1 MKKGL
6 IFILTIGVFSIINTE
21 MGVVGILPL
30 VAQNY
35 GVSIA
40 TAGLLVSMFA
50 LIVAFSG
57 PTMPLLMS
65 GINRKKAMVLVL
77 GVFTACN
84 VISAFA
90 TNFSVVLITR
100 IIPAFFQP
108 VYVSLALSVAGSSV
122 EKADAPKAVAK
133 VMMGVSAGMVLG
145 VPIVSFISN
154 LTSLQVGML
163 FFAAVNGIALIA
175 TIFMVPDLPVKEK
188 LSYGSQV
195 SVLKDGKVWLSIIG
209 VIFLNGSIF
218 GVYSYLSEYLE
229 AVTNLPSGLVSILLL
244 VYGLSNIIGNLIAGR
259 MLSSRAK
266 GFITTFPFLLVIVY
280 VILFFLGYLTIPM
293 IILTFVW
300 GVLAG
305 AAANINQYWLA
316 TAAAKAPDFAN
327 GLFLAST
334 NLGTTIGT
342 TICGYFLSA
351 LGTPFIV
358 LGGIIFIVIAFIL
371 ITLRIA
377 VENRTGDII
386 TE

>member
-6 IFILTIGVFSIINTE
+6 IFVLTMGVFSIINTE

-35 GVSIA
+35 GVTVA

-50 LIVAFSG
+50 LIVAISG
-57 PTMPLLMS
+57 PTMPLLLS
-65 GINRKKAMVLVL
+65 GINRKKVMVLVL
-77 GVFTACN
+77 SVFTICN
-84 VISAFA
+84 IVSAFA
-90 TNFSVVLITR
+90 TNFLIVLIAR

-108 VYVSLALSVAGSSV
+108 VYVSLALSVASSSV
-122 EKADAPKAVAK
+122 DSADAPKAVAN
-133 VMMGVSAGMVLG
+133 VMIGVSAGMVLG
-145 VPIVSFISN
+145 VPIVSFISH
-154 LTSLQVGML
+154 LTSLQVGMI
-163 FFAAVNGIALIA
+163 FFAAVNAIALIA
-175 TIFMVPDLPVKEK
+175 TIYFVPDLPVTEK
-188 LSYGSQV
+188 LSYGSQI
-195 SVLKDGKVWLSIIG
+195 SVLKEGKVWLSILG

-229 AVTNLPSGLVSILLL
+229 TVTQLSSELISILLL
-244 VYGLSNIIGNLIAGR
+244 IYGLSNIVGNLIAGK

-266 GFITTFPFLLVIVY
+266 GFIVTFPFLLVTIYFVLY
-280 VILFFLGYLTIPM
+280 FLGYLTIPM

-305 AAANINQYWLA
+305 AAGNINQYWLA
-316 TAAAKAPDFAN
+316 TAASKAPDFAN

-342 TICGYFLSA
+342 TVCGYFLS
-351 LGTPFIV
+351 LMGTKYIV

-371 ITLRIA
+371 IGLRIFA
-377 VENRTGDII
+377 ENHSSQVIA
-386 TE
+386 E